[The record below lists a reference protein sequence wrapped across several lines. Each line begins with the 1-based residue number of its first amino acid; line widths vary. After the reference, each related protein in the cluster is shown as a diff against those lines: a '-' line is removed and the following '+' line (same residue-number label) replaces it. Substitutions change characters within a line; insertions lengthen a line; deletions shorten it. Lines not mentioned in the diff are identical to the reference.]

1 MKSFSDAMMRGVWG
15 PHSKLENNLNYGG
28 PDCAAEAPIEFK
40 VAVIAIM
47 IPYQLYVMRKGLKVK
62 NSEFD

>member
-47 IPYQLYVMRKGLKVK
+47 IPYQLYVMR
-62 NSEFD
+62 